1 LAIDGHELITTTR
14 GVRKRIDYD
23 RPVSYEVLEEC
34 IADALQAPVGDE
46 AWTPQ
51 FVVVLDAELKQQIG
65 AAYQKVNV
73 PYIDGI
79 EARALKGAD
88 PSEHDRIRAIHG
100 TYRWQGENFGRTPA
114 MVIVGMQGR
123 YETESQM
130 IQASA
135 YGSIFPAAWS
145 LMLALRMR
153 GLGACWTT
161 LHLDEADAVSKLL
174 KLPEDFT
181 QGVLLPIGYFTGEK
195 FKPAGRPPASTLIH
209 RDGW

>member
-1 LAIDGHELITTTR
+1 MAIDGNELITTTR

-23 RPVSYEVLEEC
+23 KPVSYEVLEEC
-34 IADALQAPVGDE
+34 ISDALQAPIGDG
-46 AWTPQ
+46 AWTPH
-51 FVVVLDAELKQQIG
+51 FVVVLDAELKKQIG
-65 AAYQKVNV
+65 ALYQKVNI

-79 EARALKGAD
+79 ESRALKAAD
-88 PSEHDRIRAIHG
+88 PSEHDRVRATHD
-100 TYRWQGENFGRTPA
+100 TYRWQGENFGRIPA
-114 MVIVGMQGR
+114 MVIVGMAGR
-123 YETESQM
+123 YEKESQM

-161 LHLDEADAVSKLL
+161 LHLGEADAASRLL
-174 KLPEDFT
+174 KIPEDFT

-195 FKPAGRPPASTLIH
+195 FKQASRPPASGQIH